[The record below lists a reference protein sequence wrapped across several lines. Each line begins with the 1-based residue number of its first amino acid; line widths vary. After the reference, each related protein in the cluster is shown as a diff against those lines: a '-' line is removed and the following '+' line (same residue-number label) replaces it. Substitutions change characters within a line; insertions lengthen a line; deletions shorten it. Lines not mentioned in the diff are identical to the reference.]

1 MSFLTGKT
9 VLLTGATGGIGAEVA
24 KQLSAAGALLI
35 LTGRSLEKL
44 RVLQQQLPTETLVF
58 GCDLTSEA
66 EQQSLLQFCQ
76 RHGGVDVLINN
87 AGISQFGL
95 CQQQQFS
102 SLLSINLLVPMQ
114 LCQLFL
120 PMLRKRQG
128 QIVNVGSAFGSIGHP
143 GFTGYCA
150 TKFGLRG
157 FTEALQRELADSGI
171 QVKYFAP
178 RATETG
184 INSSD
189 VVQLNQQL
197 GNSMDSPAWV
207 AEQLIKQLKSTELR
221 RFLGWPERIFVRLN
235 AVFPALVDMA
245 LKSKLTLI
253 ELFAVGKNH

>member
-1 MSFLTGKT
+1 MNSLAGKT

-24 KQLSAAGALLI
+24 KKLSSEGARLI
-35 LTGRSLEKL
+35 LTGRSVEKL
-44 RVLQQQLPTETLVF
+44 RALQNQLAAETLIYP
-58 GCDLTSEA
+58 CDLTSTTD
-66 EQQSLLQFCQ
+66 QQGVLQFCQ
-76 RHGGVDVLINN
+76 QHGGIDVLINN

-95 CQQQQFS
+95 CQTQQFS
-102 SLLSINLLVPMQ
+102 ELVSINLLVPMQ

-120 PMLRKRQG
+120 PMLRSHQG

-157 FTEALQRELADSGI
+157 FTEALQRELAGSGM

-178 RATETG
+178 RATETS
-184 INSSD
+184 INSTE

-197 GNSMDSPAWV
+197 GNSMDSPQWV
-207 AEQLIKQLKSTELR
+207 AEQLIHQLKSSQLR

-235 AVFPALVDMA
+235 GVFPALVDMG

-253 ELFAVGKNH
+253 ELLAVGKNH

>member
-24 KQLSAAGALLI
+24 KQLSAEGALLI

-44 RVLQQQLPTETLVF
+44 RALQRQLTAETLVY

-66 EQQSLLQFCQ
+66 EQQGLLQFCQ
-76 RHGGVDVLINN
+76 RHGGIDVLINN

-150 TKFGLRG
+150 SKFGLRG

-178 RATETG
+178 RATETS
-184 INSSD
+184 INSHD
-189 VVQLNQQL
+189 VVQLNQEL
-197 GNSMDSPAWV
+197 GNSMDSPVWV
-207 AEQLIKQLKSTELR
+207 AGQLMKQLKSHELR

-235 AVFPALVDMA
+235 GVFPALVDIG

>member
-1 MSFLTGKT
+1 MSLLAGKT

-24 KQLSAAGALLI
+24 RQLSGEDARLI
-35 LTGRSLEKL
+35 LTGRSVEKL
-44 RVLQQQLPTETLVF
+44 RALQNQLAAETLIYP
-58 GCDLTSEA
+58 CDLTSTA
-66 EQQSLLQFCQ
+66 EQQGLLQFCQ
-76 RHGGVDVLINN
+76 QHGGIDVLINN
-87 AGISQFGL
+87 AGISQFAL

-102 SLLSINLLVPMQ
+102 DLVSINLLVPMQ

-120 PMLRKRQG
+120 PMLHQHKG
-128 QIVNVGSAFGSIGHP
+128 QILNVGSAFGSIGHP

-157 FTEALQRELADSGI
+157 FTEALQRELAESGV

-178 RATETG
+178 RATETS

-197 GNSMDSPAWV
+197 GNSMDSPTWV
-207 AEQLIKQLKSTELR
+207 AAQLVKQLTSNQLR

-235 AVFPALVDMA
+235 GVFPALVDMG